1 MKESSIDALII
12 GAGPSGLMAATALKR
27 AGVDVRIIDKR
38 SHGISAGQA
47 DGIQPRTAEI
57 LQTYGLANELFRQGC
72 QLRVTAFYD
81 PSTEGDT
88 IDLSGRVPTVTAPT
102 ARYPHI
108 TTLHQAAVEN
118 IFQDAMRSMGLEVER
133 SLAPTSLEI
142 VEERSNDP
150 KAHAVK
156 VHLASADSPHTTPLE
171 VVNARFVIG
180 TDGAHSWTRKTLGL
194 VLEGEQTDIHWG
206 VIDFVPDTD
215 FPDIRNHCIGHTQHG
230 SFLVIPREGDLVRF
244 YVQLDKEALDLD
256 EAGDFDRS
264 KMSPEKLLETA
275 RLRLRPYYLNL
286 KDAEA
291 GFHWWTVYRIGQRV
305 ANKYGMHERVF
316 LAGDATHTHS
326 PKAGQGMNAGIC
338 DAHNLAWKIA
348 QVLHGHA
355 DLDLLKTY
363 ELERRTFAQSLIAF
377 DKEYATLFSTA
388 GITHDEFLRAHS
400 SFSPFISGMDFT
412 YPPSTITRMTHQE
425 YASGLIIGRPV
436 SPNVFS
442 RMADARPVNIH
453 DMLPANGKFKVVV
466 FAGDYTRSTYTTDV
480 GQSAEGLTALLAKY
494 GMDVV
499 TILAG
504 KQDPE
509 CVLPLPPVLRPH
521 WSSVLVDNTDANG
534 RSASEE
540 YGIDPSRG
548 AVVSVRP
555 DSHVGAVVPLQH
567 AGGLIDYF
575 DAFLRL

>member
-118 IFQDAMRSMGLEVER
+118 IFQDAMRSMGVEVER
-133 SLAPTSLEI
+133 SLAPTSLEV

-150 KAHAVK
+150 KAYAVK

-171 VVNARFVIG
+171 VVSARFVIG

-194 VLEGEQTDIHWG
+194 VLEGEQTDIYWG

-215 FPDIRNHCIGHTQHG
+215 FPDIRNHCIGHTKHG
-230 SFLVIPREGDLVRF
+230 SFLVIPREGDL
-244 YVQLDKEALDLD
+244 EALDLD

-275 RLRLRPYYLNL
+275 RLRLRPYYLDL
-286 KDAEA
+286 KDPEA
-291 GFHWWTVYRIGQRV
+291 GFHWWTIYRIGQRV

-338 DAHNLAWKIA
+338 DAHNL
-348 QVLHGHA
+348 

-412 YPPSTITRMTHQE
+412 YPSTITRQAHQD

-436 SPNVFS
+436 PPYVFS
-442 RMADARPVNIH
+442 RVADARPVNTH
-453 DMLPANGKFKVVV
+453 DMLPANGKFKVIV

-494 GMDVV
+494 GRITASRAMEVV

-504 KQDPE
+504 KQDPG

-534 RSASEE
+534 RSASEV
-540 YGIDPSRG
+540 YGVDPLRG
-548 AVVSVRP
+548 AVVIFDLSLEER
-555 DSHVGAVVPLQH
+555 SLLQMF
-567 AGGLIDYF
+567 ADNLGV
-575 DAFLRL
+575 A